1 MKNKK
6 SLIIGIMC
14 AVLIVMGVGY
24 AFFSTNLNIESTGTV
39 TGNFKVVMTN
49 VSVST
54 TTYPNMGT
62 GNYSGNLP
70 ATEVDLNA
78 TLYKP
83 LDYVEYVV
91 TVQNQGTMK
100 AKYKGILNNENNEI
114 INVTSTD
121 LKDTNED
128 EVTILDPNET
138 ATFTVRIEMDRDVTT
153 LPTKGTSYSFTLNPQ
168 FEQVTNTQEI
178 IPPTDELNWY
188 TKTDI
193 DPNSGETGTLA
204 VGIDDN
210 YLIKKCL
217 IKVSGNIVFDSN
229 LNMQGVAYDSTIHS
243 EIENP
248 YSEMGVIPN
257 DGDYIFIVN
266 SRLIHSI
273 IQGNH
278 LYFPFDIDGNES
290 DDLLELDLDTNF
302 TP

>member
-6 SLIIGIMC
+6 SIIIGIMC
-14 AVLIVMGVGY
+14 AALIVMGVGY
-24 AFFSTNLNIESTGTV
+24 AVLNKNLDVSSTATYNGE
-39 TGNFKVVMTN
+39 FKVVMTN
-49 VSVST
+49 VSAST

-62 GNYSGNLP
+62 GTYSGNLP

-100 AKYKGILNNENNEI
+100 AKYKGILNNENSNI

-153 LPTKGTSYSFTLNPQ
+153 LPEKGTSYSFTLNPQ

-178 IPPTDELNWY
+178 APIGNTRYYSGTNAGKPVRMGLDENNHVVEFLFDN
-188 TKTDI
+188 
-193 DPNSGETGTLA
+193 E
-204 VGIDDN
+204 N
-210 YLIKKCL
+210 YLGIL
-217 IKVSGNIVFDSN
+217 GDNPEF
-229 LNMQGVAYDSTIHS
+229 VAYNSNT
-243 EIENP
+243 N
-248 YSEMGVIPN
+248 YSEYIGYSDFSPAIGS
-257 DGDYIFIVN
+257 GDYTLTGDF
-266 SRLIHSI
+266 
-273 IQGNH
+273 G
-278 LYFPFDIDGNES
+278 GNEGIYIIGVLR
-290 DDLLELDLDTNF
+290 DDKILFMDEPGSEPSVLALETE
-302 TP
+302 